1 MKAHWL
7 IAVSS
12 MAVLLAGCETAEN
25 VNSDPSRNYDADEYE
40 CERDARL
47 TVGPKPREPVIL
59 GNPNA
64 LAEHSHYQYVALPEW
79 NREIKNMLDQCMM
92 ARGWF
97 TEYRER

>member
-25 VNSDPSRNYDADEYE
+25 VSSVPSRNYDADEYE
-40 CERDARL
+40 CERDAQL

-59 GNPNA
+59 GNSNA
-64 LAEHSHYQYVALPEW
+64 LVEHSHYQYVALPGW
-79 NREIKNMLDQCMM
+79 NRTIKKMMDQCMM